1 MLIRGRVWKFGD
13 DINTDL
19 IMPQV
24 VFPLPLEEQVRYVFQ
39 ANRPG
44 WIDQVRTGDIIVAG
58 RNFGTGSSR
67 PGAQLLRKLG
77 IRCLV
82 ADSIN
87 GLFFRNCVNFALP
100 PIECPGVSQLFREGE
115 EAEVNLESGTVK
127 NTHSGHTLQGV
138 QLPPF
143 LLEIIHSGGI
153 TAMLETQGYLEKAQS
168 VSQ

>member
-1 MLIRGRVWKFGD
+1 MPIAGKVWTFGD

-24 VFPLPLEEQVRYVFQ
+24 AFLLPLEEQIKHVFR

-44 WIDQVRTGDIIVAG
+44 WIEHVKEGDFIVAG

-77 IRCLV
+77 VTCLI

-87 GLFFRNCVNFALP
+87 GLFFRNCVNFGLY
-100 PIECPGVSQLFREGE
+100 PIQCAGVSKAFAEGDR
-115 EAEVNLESGTVK
+115 AEVAPGIGEVK
-127 NTHSGHTLQGV
+127 NLRTGQVLQGEK
-138 QLPPF
+138 LPDF
-143 LLEIIHSGGI
+143 LLNIIRAGGLMP
-153 TAMLETQGYLEKAQS
+153 MLKQQGYME
-168 VSQ
+168 